1 MGKQSQV
8 DLVIA
13 KDLNLLIPRGRQNDL
28 KLSYRLKRSTFIAP
42 LKKGDELGV
51 IDVKLDDKVINS
63 VPLVSAQDIDDYKKL
78 EELIKFP
85 SVVGFRVI
93 VDSTVVNSIGE
104 IKKVVDAIEKGGML
118 EITDPPRKSSK
129 GNYVSYTIPVKVT
142 TPDNLKALYQKI
154 GALDC
159 VKHVI

>member
-1 MGKQSQV
+1 M
-8 DLVIA
+8 A
-13 KDLNLLIPRGRQNDL
+13 
-28 KLSYRLKRSTFIAP
+28 
-42 LKKGDELGV
+42 
-51 IDVKLDDKVINS
+51 
-63 VPLVSAQDIDDYKKL
+63 DDYKKL

-104 IKKVVDAIEKGGML
+104 IKKVVDAIEKGGMQ

-154 GALDC
+154 GSLDC

>member
-1 MGKQSQV
+1 MEFCLDTG
-8 DLVIA
+8 DL
-13 KDLNLLIPRGRQNDL
+13 
-28 KLSYRLKRSTFIAP
+28 
-42 LKKGDELGV
+42 E
-51 IDVKLDDKVINS
+51 
-63 VPLVSAQDIDDYKKL
+63 
-78 EELIKFP
+78 
-85 SVVGFRVI
+85 
-93 VDSTVVNSIGE
+93 E
-104 IKKVVDAIEKGGML
+104 IKKVVDAIEKGGMQ

>member
-1 MGKQSQV
+1 M
-8 DLVIA
+8 A
-13 KDLNLLIPRGRQNDL
+13 
-28 KLSYRLKRSTFIAP
+28 
-42 LKKGDELGV
+42 
-51 IDVKLDDKVINS
+51 
-63 VPLVSAQDIDDYKKL
+63 DDYKKL

-104 IKKVVDAIEKGGML
+104 IKKVVDAIEKDGMQ

-129 GNYVSYTIPVKVT
+129 GNYVSYTISVKVT